1 MSVNFLDMANGVAR
15 LVRPKYLPYV
25 PLAAMDTPFTASGL
39 DSLELL
45 MCNVYIGEIYG
56 VPEEV
61 GKNLP
66 PPANAQEMLD
76 GITPHVTRQPESIE
90 KALEQVR

>member
-1 MSVNFLDMANGVAR
+1 MSVNFLDMVNAVAR
-15 LVRPKYLPYV
+15 LVRPNYLPYA
-25 PLAAMDTPFTASGL
+25 PLPAMSAPFTASGL

-56 VPEEV
+56 VPEEI

-66 PPANAQEMLD
+66 PPSNAQEMLD
-76 GITPHVTRQPESIE
+76 GISPHVTRQPESIE
-90 KALEQVR
+90 QALEQVR